1 MALII
6 LITTSDGSNT
16 IISNISFQAWNEL
29 ERVHLLVIELKHLYF
44 GYERKDMNI
53 EPKKPSL
60 YLQNYPSNRLEHHI
74 CEHRTDSNMF
84 IFW

>member
-29 ERVHLLVIELKHLYF
+29 ERVHLLVIELKHLNF
-44 GYERKDMNI
+44 G
-53 EPKKPSL
+53 
-60 YLQNYPSNRLEHHI
+60 LE
-74 CEHRTDSNMF
+74 RTDIEHQTQKVFNISTDLF
-84 IFW
+84 